1 MRKIITL
8 LFCISLT
15 NLSIAQKCIFNL
27 DETDSNTGLQ
37 KKHIMTSIN
46 NQFIFWTNKDGAE
59 YKIGLEITLP
69 ELQKESIRKGDT
81 LTILL
86 TSSETIIAIA
96 DDKYLPLG
104 KADELIEATNYFPFY
119 TVAPADWLKLCAT
132 TIQFIKVNFGQEF
145 VGYEV
150 NEAKAKK
157 IKQAA
162 ACVK

>member
-1 MRKIITL
+1 MKKIIAY
-8 LFCISLT
+8 LFFFAVSSLT
-15 NLSIAQKCIFNL
+15 LAQKCTFTL

-37 KKHIMTSIN
+37 KKHIMTSVN

-104 KADELIEATNYFPFY
+104 KADELIEATNYFPYY
-119 TVAPADWLKLCAT
+119 TVTPADWLKLCAT
-132 TIQFIKVNFGQEF
+132 NIQFIKVNFGKEF

-162 ACVK
+162 ICVK